1 MVPET
6 ETWGKLGSSF
16 FRIKGR
22 GEESKKEHTRQQEE
36 KKKKKKKKKKKRE
49 RKPEALAGLSPP
61 SDVEPKRKRM
71 AFLWQQGRGSSCFE
85 GTLGRTTT
93 CHHHHAMVPSPSAVF
108 RSASARHAR
117 HARYARYARYARV
130 NNTRTLSRYDGT
142 RTRQMTRATSAR
154 VGYSLTTTTTTTT
167 TKDAGRSLTRRRT
180 RRSAL
185 SERESIGG
193 SGSSSETDEFSE
205 VGQICAILG
214 TQWGDE
220 GKGKLVDAM
229 AQTFDVV
236 ARAQG
241 GANAGHTIYDA
252 DGTKH
257 ALHLMPCGILNP
269 KAKCIIGNGC
279 VIHIPTVLEE
289 IKKLKEKGVSADGRL
304 FISDRAHV
312 LLDLHKEVDGLRE
325 QELADKKIGTTKR
338 GIGPC
343 YSSKAIRNGIRVHD
357 LLNFETFENKLNSLV
372 MENTKRFGSDFVY
385 DVEEEL
391 KLYKTFVAEMEPYI
405 SDSVEILYK
414 EQKAKSRILIEGAN
428 ATLLDIDF
436 GTYPFVTSSNTTI
449 GGVCSGLG
457 IAPSNVSHVV
467 GVAKAY
473 TTRVGAGPY
482 PTEIH
487 GSLGDDIRAA
497 GGEYGTTTGRPRRC
511 GWLDIVAL
519 RYACV
524 VNGFSFLN
532 ITKLD
537 VLSELEEIKIAV
549 EYRLPDGRSLNF
561 FPADLD
567 VLEKAEVVYETL
579 PGWQSDISNIRKYED
594 LPQNAKLYIQRIE
607 ELLDIPVRWI
617 GVGPGRDALITK

>member
-1 MVPET
+1 MRTRMGTRMRTNTV
-6 ETWGKLGSSF
+6 LNLCSV
-16 FRIKGR
+16 RR
-22 GEESKKEHTRQQEE
+22 GGQ
-36 KKKKKKKKKKKRE
+36 
-49 RKPEALAGLSPP
+49 
-61 SDVEPKRKRM
+61 PKRKDWSAGPSVETRVV
-71 AFLWQQGRGSSCFE
+71 LGGRRIE
-85 GTLGRTTT
+85 
-93 CHHHHAMVPSPSAVF
+93 AKA
-108 RSASARHAR
+108 SASEVAA
-117 HARYARYARYARV
+117 
-130 NNTRTLSRYDGT
+130 
-142 RTRQMTRATSAR
+142 
-154 VGYSLTTTTTTTT
+154 
-167 TKDAGRSLTRRRT
+167 KI
-180 RRSAL
+180 
-185 SERESIGG
+185 EE
-193 SGSSSETDEFSE
+193 EEFSE
-205 VGQICAILG
+205 VGQICAVLG

-241 GANAGHTIYDA
+241 GANAGHTIYSP

-269 KAKCIIGNGC
+269 RAKCIIGNGC
-279 VIHIPTVLEE
+279 VIHLPTVLGE
-289 IKKLKEKGVSADGRL
+289 IGKLKEKGVSADGRL

-357 LLNFETFENKLNSLV
+357 LLSFDVFEKKLRGLVAEN
-372 MENTKRFGSDFVY
+372 EKRFGADFEY
-385 DVEEEL
+385 DVDEEL
-391 KLYKTFVAEMEPYI
+391 SKYEGYIAEIKPYI
-405 SDSVEILYK
+405 SDSVEILYN
-414 EQKAKSRILIEGAN
+414 EQKSKSRILIEGAN
-428 ATLLDIDF
+428 ATMLDIDF

-449 GGVCSGLG
+449 GGVCNGLG
-457 IAPSNVSHVV
+457 MAPNAISHVV

-487 GSLGDDIRAA
+487 DEVGDQIRKL

-519 RYACV
+519 RYACM
-524 VNGFSFLN
+524 VNGFSFMN

-537 VLSELEEIKIAV
+537 VLSELKEIKIAV
-549 EYRLPDGRSLNF
+549 EYKMPDGTSMKF

-567 VLEKAEVVYETL
+567 LLEEAEVVYETV
-579 PGWQSDISNIRKYED
+579 PGWMSDISGIREYEA
-594 LPQNAKLYIQRIE
+594 LPANAKLYIERIE
-607 ELLDIPVRWI
+607 DLLDIPVRWI

>member
-1 MVPET
+1 MAT
-6 ETWGKLGSSF
+6 MTTQG
-16 FRIKGR
+16 
-22 GEESKKEHTRQQEE
+22 TR
-36 KKKKKKKKKKKRE
+36 
-49 RKPEALAGLSPP
+49 GLSLR
-61 SDVEPKRKRM
+61 SARSARR
-71 AFLWQQGRGSSCFE
+71 A
-85 GTLGRTTT
+85 
-93 CHHHHAMVPSPSAVF
+93 SPS
-108 RSASARHAR
+108 R
-117 HARYARYARYARV
+117 
-130 NNTRTLSRYDGT
+130 
-142 RTRQMTRATSAR
+142 
-154 VGYSLTTTTTTTT
+154 TTTTTTTGFFS
-167 TKDAGRSLTRRRT
+167 KAAQRVGGGRDRGANAAATRRRADHHASVT
-180 RRSAL
+180 CAAVG
-185 SERESIGG
+185 EVK
-193 SGSSSETDEFSE
+193 GSSSSSSASADGEEFSE
-205 VGQICAILG
+205 VGQICAVLG

-241 GANAGHTIYDA
+241 GANAGHTIYSP

-289 IKKLKEKGVSADGRL
+289 IKNLKAKGVSADGRL

-357 LLNFETFENKLNSLV
+357 LLNFDRFEKKLAGLV
-372 MENTKRFGSDFVY
+372 AENEKRFGAMFAYDLEKEVGAYKSFVK
-385 DVEEEL
+385 EI
-391 KLYKTFVAEMEPYI
+391 EPYI
-405 SDSVEILYK
+405 SDSVEILYE
-414 EQKAKSRILIEGAN
+414 EQKANCRILIEGAN
-428 ATLLDIDF
+428 ATMLDIDF

-457 IAPSNVSHVV
+457 MPPSSVSSVV

-487 GSLGDDIRAA
+487 SSLGDEIRAA

-511 GWLDIVAL
+511 GWLDMVAL
-519 RYACV
+519 RYACM
-524 VNGFSFLN
+524 VNGFSYLN

-537 VLSELEEIKIAV
+537 VLSDLAEVKIAT
-549 EYRLPDGRSLNF
+549 EYRLPGGKSLKY

-567 VLEKAEVVYETL
+567 LLEEAEVVYETL
-579 PGWQSDISNIRKYED
+579 PGWQEDISHIREYAD
-594 LPQNAKLYIQRIE
+594 LPANAKLYIERIE
-607 ELLDIPVRWI
+607 KLVDIPVRWI
-617 GVGPGRDALITK
+617 GVGPERDALITK